1 MNTNFD
7 NNEAKVNLT
16 SNQKKNRFHHKNFV
30 TKLTVKDSERFEIQ
44 Q

>member
-16 SNQKKNRFHHKNFV
+16 SNQKKKI
-30 TKLTVKDSERFEIQ
+30 DSITRIL
-44 Q
+44 